1 MENGV
6 PLENLLA
13 IVLKADS
20 IFANWR
26 HSVKVTTLLDQ
37 GNIALITSGFTL
49 YHTVHL
55 YLFIDV
61 LIFVFVVI

>member
-20 IFANWR
+20 IFANW
-26 HSVKVTTLLDQ
+26 HHIVKVTALL
-37 GNIALITSGFTL
+37 GPNN
-49 YHTVHL
+49 
-55 YLFIDV
+55 
-61 LIFVFVVI
+61 